1 MRVCL
6 PACLLAC
13 MDVVTYVIMYV
24 YMFMGVLIFFI
35 HVRMEEFLFV
45 LVCLFRIINVFF
57 SFSLELYCFA
67 YLSTRL
73 IYLPG
78 TDAES
83 VGYEKDRTQLEERS
97 SRRRRKALV

>member
-13 MDVVTYVIMYV
+13 MDVVMYVIMYV

-45 LVCLFRIINVFF
+45 LVCLFRIFF
-57 SFSLELYCFA
+57 LNFSVILFRIFKYTSIISA
-67 YLSTRL
+67 WH
-73 IYLPG
+73 
-78 TDAES
+78 
-83 VGYEKDRTQLEERS
+83 
-97 SRRRRKALV
+97 